1 MRTKNWRD
9 MLSLVRAFAWLLV
22 AVAAC
27 RPSASV
33 ERTTPV
39 ANLQSYRSVALSV
52 RATAFAAQGRA
63 MQLEASLVNQLR
75 TKCGFE
81 NIHRPDG
88 TPVDVFMDVN
98 IVNSGRGTSML
109 GSSQAFVETLLVL
122 TDGPTGE
129 LMGTAKIRGQSG
141 GSISGSPTDNE
152 AIEVTAQTVANL
164 LAKSGCAG
172 PRIART
178 EPTQPDQPT
187 QQQQVQGQPPIDESK
202 RPEAERL
209 NEEGKDKLR
218 SADVNGALANF
229 QAAVALIPDARYQY
243 NVCLAYETL
252 EQLPT
257 AIDACK
263 KARAMTT
270 EQRLIDKIDR
280 RLELIAK
287 RQ

>member
-1 MRTKNWRD
+1 MIA
-9 MLSLVRAFAWLLV
+9 LVRAFAWLLV

-27 RPSASV
+27 KPTASV

-75 TKCGFE
+75 AKCGFE
-81 NIHRPDG
+81 AIHRPDG
-88 TPVDVFMDVN
+88 SPVDVMIDLN
-98 IVNSGRGTSML
+98 IINSGRGTSML
-109 GSSQAFVETLLVL
+109 GSSQAYVEALLVL

-129 LMGTAKIRGQSG
+129 LMGTARIRGQSG
-141 GSISGSPTDNE
+141 GSVTGSPTDSE

-178 EPTQPDQPT
+178 EPTQPDRPSDP
-187 QQQQVQGQPPIDESK
+187 VQGQPPIDESK
-202 RPEAERL
+202 RPEAEKL

>member
-1 MRTKNWRD
+1 
-9 MLSLVRAFAWLLV
+9 MLSVVRAFAWLLV
-22 AVAAC
+22 IAAC

-75 TKCGFE
+75 AKCGFE
-81 NIHRPDG
+81 SIHRPDG
-88 TPVDVFMDVN
+88 TPVDVMLDLN
-98 IVNSGRGTSML
+98 IVNSGRNTGVFST
-109 GSSQAFVETLLVL
+109 GAQAFVETLLVL

-141 GSISGSPTDNE
+141 GSISGAPTDNE

-187 QQQQVQGQPPIDESK
+187 QQQPVQGQPPIDESK
-202 RPEAERL
+202 RPQAEKL

-263 KARAMTT
+263 RARAMTT
-270 EQRLIDKIDR
+270 EQRLIDKIDH
-280 RLELIAK
+280 RLDLIAK
-287 RQ
+287 RQQ

>member
-1 MRTKNWRD
+1 
-9 MLSLVRAFAWLLV
+9 MLSVVRAFAWLLV
-22 AVAAC
+22 VAAC
-27 RPSASV
+27 RPTASV

-75 TKCGFE
+75 AKCGFE
-81 NIHRPDG
+81 SIHRPDG
-88 TPVDVFMDVN
+88 TPVDVMLDLN
-98 IVNSGRGTSML
+98 IVNSGRNTGVFST
-109 GSSQAFVETLLVL
+109 GAQAFVETLLVL

-187 QQQQVQGQPPIDESK
+187 QQQPVQGRPPIDESK
-202 RPEAERL
+202 RPQAEQL
-209 NEEGKDKLR
+209 NEQGKDKLR

-229 QAAVALIPDARYQY
+229 QAAVALIPDGRYQY

-252 EQLPT
+252 EQFPS

-270 EQRLIDKIDR
+270 EQRLIDKIDH
-280 RLELIAK
+280 RLDLIAK